1 MNNKVTFQL
10 WNKSIYLFSD
20 FIKCTNLNMMC
31 YNGFNLTESIDNIIM
46 NEVAK
51 FKLHCKSLITDNKT
65 VFFN

>member
-1 MNNKVTFQL
+1 
-10 WNKSIYLFSD
+10 
-20 FIKCTNLNMMC
+20 MMC